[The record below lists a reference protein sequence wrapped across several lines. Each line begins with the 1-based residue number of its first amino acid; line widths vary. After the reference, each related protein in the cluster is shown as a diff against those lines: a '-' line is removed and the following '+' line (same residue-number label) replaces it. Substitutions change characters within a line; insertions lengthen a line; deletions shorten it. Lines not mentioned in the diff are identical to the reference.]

1 MSDIKSDVRAFLSR
15 YVKNQDIQD
24 DEDIFSSGAV
34 NSLFAMQLIMYL
46 ESRFSI
52 RITNQEMNP
61 DNFKSINSI
70 EQTVNRL
77 LA

>member
-1 MSDIKSDVRAFLSR
+1 MADIKSDVRTFLSR

-46 ESRFSI
+46 ESRFNI

-70 EQTVNRL
+70 EQTVSRL

>member
-1 MSDIKSDVRAFLSR
+1 MADMKTDIRQFLSR

-24 DEDIFSSGAV
+24 DEDIFSSGIV
-34 NSLFAMQLIMYL
+34 NSLFAMQLVMFL
-46 ESRFSI
+46 ETRFNI
-52 RITNQEMNP
+52 RITNQEMNL

-70 EQTVNRL
+70 ATTVDRL

>member
-1 MSDIKSDVRAFLSR
+1 MSEIKCDVRAFLSR